1 MLGFFRPGFLFGT
14 ITWRTRVTTC
24 NRAERGRC
32 SRSTVSRSVSIAQ
45 TTGSGIHG
53 LVASDSLLG
62 VMVSANGTFARCVLR
77 GCRSIQSPP
86 QTALRFP
93 PRV

>member
-45 TTGSGIHG
+45 TTGSGIRT
-53 LVASDSLLG
+53 LVASGSLL
-62 VMVSANGTFARCVLR
+62 VSATGTFARCVLC